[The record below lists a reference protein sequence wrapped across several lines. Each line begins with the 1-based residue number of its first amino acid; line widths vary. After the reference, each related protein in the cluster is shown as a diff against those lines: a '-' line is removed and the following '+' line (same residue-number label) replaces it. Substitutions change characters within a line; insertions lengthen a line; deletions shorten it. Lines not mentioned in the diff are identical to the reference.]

1 MGYDNALCSLAGR
14 PHTPRQREYR
24 NHPAISET
32 DLIKK
37 RDILDPLEDDD
48 GIDWKYYPF
57 DVDLIYDERE
67 SPEQLMPK
75 ITFKRSP
82 HLQTKLRA

>member
-24 NHPAISET
+24 NHPTISET

-48 GIDWKYYPF
+48 DID
-57 DVDLIYDERE
+57 
-67 SPEQLMPK
+67 
-75 ITFKRSP
+75 
-82 HLQTKLRA
+82 